1 MNELEDLKKKID
13 HLEYDEINPMKEDIN
28 DIKVNISKYD
38 LLIKQALESN
48 KKVSDSLEVLKD
60 TMVEVSRSVRDS
72 NRINDEITKTIE
84 ELNKRISSVDN
95 NTKKRKNV
103 HLDEVDLT
111 QMSLFD
117 TISDND
123 IIDEL
128 RNVDIGNLT
137 PLDALNK
144 LYELQNKV
152 KNRW

>member
-95 NTKKRKNV
+95 NTK
-103 HLDEVDLT
+103 
-111 QMSLFD
+111 
-117 TISDND
+117 
-123 IIDEL
+123 
-128 RNVDIGNLT
+128 
-137 PLDALNK
+137 DALEKFETKITEIDNK
-144 LYELQNKV
+144 SKLDIMLWI
-152 KNRW
+152 KNNWFGIVGVIGIIYTIIKNMI

>member
-28 DIKVNISKYD
+28 EIKVNISKYD

-95 NTKKRKNV
+95 NTK
-103 HLDEVDLT
+103 
-111 QMSLFD
+111 
-117 TISDND
+117 
-123 IIDEL
+123 
-128 RNVDIGNLT
+128 
-137 PLDALNK
+137 DALEKFETKITEIDNK
-144 LYELQNKV
+144 SKLDIMLWV
-152 KNRW
+152 KNNWFGIIGVIGIIYTIIKNMI

>member
-28 DIKVNISKYD
+28 EIKVNISKYD

-48 KKVSDSLEVLKD
+48 RKVSDSLEVLKD

-95 NTKKRKNV
+95 NTKEALDKFETKITEIDNKSKLDIVLWIKNNWFGIIGV
-103 HLDEVDLT
+103 LGIIY
-111 QMSLFD
+111 
-117 TISDND
+117 TI
-123 IIDEL
+123 I
-128 RNVDIGNLT
+128 
-137 PLDALNK
+137 
-144 LYELQNKV
+144 
-152 KNRW
+152 KNMI

>member
-28 DIKVNISKYD
+28 EIKVSISKYD

-95 NTKKRKNV
+95 NTK
-103 HLDEVDLT
+103 
-111 QMSLFD
+111 
-117 TISDND
+117 
-123 IIDEL
+123 
-128 RNVDIGNLT
+128 
-137 PLDALNK
+137 DALEKFETKITEIDNK
-144 LYELQNKV
+144 SKLDIMLWV
-152 KNRW
+152 KNNWFGIVGVIGIIYTIIKNMI

>member
-28 DIKVNISKYD
+28 EIKITLTSND
-38 LLIKQALESN
+38 LLVKQALESN

-95 NTKKRKNV
+95 NTK
-103 HLDEVDLT
+103 
-111 QMSLFD
+111 
-117 TISDND
+117 
-123 IIDEL
+123 
-128 RNVDIGNLT
+128 
-137 PLDALNK
+137 DALEKFETKITEIDNK
-144 LYELQNKV
+144 SKLDIMLWV
-152 KNRW
+152 KNNWFGIVGVIGIIYTIIKNMI

>member
-28 DIKVNISKYD
+28 EIKVNISKYD

-95 NTKKRKNV
+95 NTKDALEKFETKIT
-103 HLDEVDLT
+103 E
-111 QMSLFD
+111 
-117 TISDND
+117 IDNKSKLD
-123 IIDEL
+123 IIL
-128 RNVDIGNLT
+128 WI
-137 PLDALNK
+137 
-144 LYELQNKV
+144 
-152 KNRW
+152 KNNWFGIVGILGIIYTVIKNMI

>member
-95 NTKKRKNV
+95 NTKEALDKFENKIIEIDNKSKLDIVLWLKNNWFGIV
-103 HLDEVDLT
+103 GILGIIY
-111 QMSLFD
+111 
-117 TISDND
+117 TI
-123 IIDEL
+123 I
-128 RNVDIGNLT
+128 
-137 PLDALNK
+137 
-144 LYELQNKV
+144 
-152 KNRW
+152 KNMI

>member
-1 MNELEDLKKKID
+1 MNELEDFKKKID

-95 NTKKRKNV
+95 NTK
-103 HLDEVDLT
+103 
-111 QMSLFD
+111 
-117 TISDND
+117 
-123 IIDEL
+123 
-128 RNVDIGNLT
+128 
-137 PLDALNK
+137 DALEKFETKITEIDNK
-144 LYELQNKV
+144 SKLDIMLWI
-152 KNRW
+152 KNNWFGIVGVIGIIYTIIKNMI